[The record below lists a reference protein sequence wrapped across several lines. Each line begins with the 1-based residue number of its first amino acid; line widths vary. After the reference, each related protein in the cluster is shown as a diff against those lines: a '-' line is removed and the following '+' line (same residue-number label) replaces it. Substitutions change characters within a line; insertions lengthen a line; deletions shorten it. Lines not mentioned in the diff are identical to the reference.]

1 MIASGQFGY
10 DIQKSFIKKNKEV
23 KSEQTIDY
31 PQKKLRETKPLDEVS
46 PEEGFKNV
54 GKRMYLNQ
62 SAMIPKEAVSSPSS
76 SQTQAPSKEKVAT
89 KKLEDLAGKADN
101 VLLKVTTIWPFTLF
115 VNDIIIDPYKV
126 SIIFREFFW
135 SEHIHSVMIKDILD
149 VVVET
154 SVFFATVRIVDQGYI
169 ENTIDIAY
177 LKRDDAIMVRKIIQG
192 LVIAH
197 RQAVDL
203 SVLSSSH
210 IRQRAEEMGQVKGI
224 DDTVENRNNI

>member
-1 MIASGQFGY
+1 MIASGQIGY
-10 DIQKSFIKKNKEV
+10 DIQKSFIRKNKQV
-23 KSEQTIDY
+23 KSEQALDY
-31 PQKKLRETKPLDEVS
+31 PQKKPRETKSLDEVS
-46 PEEGFKNV
+46 PEESFKNV

-62 SAMIPKEAVSSPSS
+62 SAMVPKETVNTPSPSPAP
-76 SQTQAPSKEKVAT
+76 APSKEKVAT

-101 VLLKVTTIWPFTLF
+101 VLLKVTTFWPFTLF

-126 SIIFREFFW
+126 NIIFREFFW

-224 DDTVENRNNI
+224 DDTIENRNNI